1 MRRAFCRAAR
11 QKRCQPAKG
20 LTSERLL
27 CGGLNIGKSAGEF
40 RRKTG
45 MRDVSLVIQGG
56 IGVALAAGGIYLL
69 LRNRGGRTRG
79 EFVYAAACVL
89 AGVFLLGYAVCRI
102 A

>member
-1 MRRAFCRAAR
+1 
-11 QKRCQPAKG
+11 
-20 LTSERLL
+20 
-27 CGGLNIGKSAGEF
+27 
-40 RRKTG
+40 
-45 MRDVSLVIQGG
+45 MRDVSLIIQGG